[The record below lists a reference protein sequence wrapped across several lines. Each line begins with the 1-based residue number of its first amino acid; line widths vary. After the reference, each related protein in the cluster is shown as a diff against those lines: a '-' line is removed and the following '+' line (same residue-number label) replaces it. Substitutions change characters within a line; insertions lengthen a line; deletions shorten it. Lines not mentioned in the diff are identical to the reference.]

1 MLNVKATPCEKSKAI
16 VLVGEGHFGFSNKF
30 ADDLEEAKPDAFDLF
45 FELVKGAVGLHL
57 LSIAVELHLIPMY
70 SPRKSNPKRWYRF
83 LKFCKK
89 DGRIKVYRKNNK
101 MVYEVPTYFEE

>member
-16 VLVGEGHFGFSNKF
+16 FLVGEGRLGFSNKF
-30 ADDLEEAKPDAFDLF
+30 MDDLEEAKPDSFDLF
-45 FELVKGAVGLHL
+45 FELVKGVVGLR
-57 LSIAVELHLIPMY
+57 LISMY
-70 SPRKSNPKRWYRF
+70 SYRRSNPKRWYRF

>member
-30 ADDLEEAKPDAFDLF
+30 ADDLEEARPGNFDLF
-45 FELVKGAVGLHL
+45 FELIKGAVGLHFI
-57 LSIAVELHLIPMY
+57 SMY
-70 SPRKSNPKRWYRF
+70 SYRRSNPKRWYRF

-89 DGRIKVYRKNNK
+89 DGGIKVYRKNNK
-101 MVYEVPTYFEE
+101 MVYEVPTCFEE

>member
-16 VLVGEGHFGFSNKF
+16 VLVGEGRLGVSNKF
-30 ADDLEEAKPDAFDLF
+30 IDDLEEAKPDAFDLF
-45 FELVKGAVGLHL
+45 FELIKGAAGLHL
-57 LSIAVELHLIPMY
+57 LSIRIH
-70 SPRKSNPKRWYRF
+70 RKSNPKRWYRF

>member
-16 VLVGEGHFGFSNKF
+16 VLER
-30 ADDLEEAKPDAFDLF
+30 AA
-45 FELVKGAVGLHL
+45 GLHL
-57 LSIAVELHLIPMY
+57 ISIY
-70 SPRKSNPKRWYRF
+70 SYRRSNPKRWYRF

>member
-16 VLVGEGHFGFSNKF
+16 VLVGKGHFGFSNKF

-45 FELVKGAVGLHL
+45 FELIKGAAGLHL
-57 LSIAVELHLIPMY
+57 LSMY
-70 SPRKSNPKRWYRF
+70 SYRKSNPKRWYRF

-89 DGRIKVYRKNNK
+89 DGRTIKWCTKYLHTLRSK
-101 MVYEVPTYFEE
+101 TWLAGIIG

>member
-16 VLVGEGHFGFSNKF
+16 VLVGEGRLGFSNKF
-30 ADDLEEAKPDAFDLF
+30 MDDLEEAKPDAFGLF
-45 FELVKGAVGLHL
+45 FELVKRASGLHL
-57 LSIAVELHLIPMY
+57 ISMTLIEELTQ
-70 SPRKSNPKRWYRF
+70 NVGTDF

-89 DGRIKVYRKNNK
+89 DGRIKVYRENNK

>member
-16 VLVGEGHFGFSNKF
+16 VFFDERYIDLNNLFLDKVRKATPNFLDMTFEILGNAADLQNTSCFSIF
-30 ADDLEEAKPDAFDLF
+30 
-45 FELVKGAVGLHL
+45 
-57 LSIAVELHLIPMY
+57 
-70 SPRKSNPKRWYRF
+70 RRSNPKRWYRF

>member
-16 VLVGEGHFGFSNKF
+16 VLVGKGHFGF
-30 ADDLEEAKPDAFDLF
+30 LF
-45 FELVKGAVGLHL
+45 FELIKGAAGLHL
-57 LSIAVELHLIPMY
+57 LSMY
-70 SPRKSNPKRWYRF
+70 SYRKSNPKRWYRF

>member
-16 VLVGEGHFGFSNKF
+16 VLVSEGRLGFSNKF
-30 ADDLEEAKPDAFDLF
+30 MDDLEEAKPDAFDLF
-45 FELVKGAVGLHL
+45 FELVKRASGLHL
-57 LSIAVELHLIPMY
+57 ISTY
-70 SPRKSNPKRWYRF
+70 SYRRSNPKRWYRF

>member
-16 VLVGEGHFGFSNKF
+16 VLSKGHFGFNKF

-45 FELVKGAVGLHL
+45 FELIKGADGLHL
-57 LSIAVELHLIPMY
+57 LSMY
-70 SPRKSNPKRWYRF
+70 SYRKSNPKRWYRF

-101 MVYEVPTYFEE
+101 MVYEVPTSLRSKTWLAGIIG

>member
-16 VLVGEGHFGFSNKF
+16 VLVGEGRLGLSNKF
-30 ADDLEEAKPDAFDLF
+30 MDDLEEAKPDAFGLF
-45 FELVKGAVGLHL
+45 FELVKRASGLHL
-57 LSIAVELHLIPMY
+57 ISTY
-70 SPRKSNPKRWYRF
+70 SYRKSNPKRWYRF

-101 MVYEVPTYFEE
+101 MMYEVPTYFEE

>member
-16 VLVGEGHFGFSNKF
+16 VLVGKGHFGFSNKF

-45 FELVKGAVGLHL
+45 FELIKGAAGLHL
-57 LSIAVELHLIPMY
+57 LSMY
-70 SPRKSNPKRWYRF
+70 SYRKS
-83 LKFCKK
+83 
-89 DGRIKVYRKNNK
+89 NK

>member
-1 MLNVKATPCEKSKAI
+1 MLNVKAVPCEKSKAI

-30 ADDLEEAKPDAFDLF
+30 VDDLEAVKPYSFDFFLELINGAAK
-45 FELVKGAVGLHL
+45 LHFI
-57 LSIAVELHLIPMY
+57 SMY
-70 SPRKSNPKRWYRF
+70 SYRKSNPKRWYRF

>member
-16 VLVGEGHFGFSNKF
+16 VLVGKGHFGFINIGFSNKF
-30 ADDLEEAKPDAFDLF
+30 ADDLKEAKPDAFDLF
-45 FELVKGAVGLHL
+45 FELIKGAAGLHL
-57 LSIAVELHLIPMY
+57 LSMY
-70 SPRKSNPKRWYRF
+70 SYRKSNPKRWYRF

>member
-1 MLNVKATPCEKSKAI
+1 MLNVKATPREKNKAI
-16 VLVGEGHFGFSNKF
+16 VLVSEGHFGLNVDFVDKLEKTNPHFLTTAFEILLTACGLYPGTASCF
-30 ADDLEEAKPDAFDLF
+30 AIL
-45 FELVKGAVGLHL
+45 
-57 LSIAVELHLIPMY
+57 
-70 SPRKSNPKRWYRF
+70 RKHNPKGWYRF

>member
-57 LSIAVELHLIPMY
+57 LSMY
-70 SPRKSNPKRWYRF
+70 SHRKKQSET
-83 LKFCKK
+83 L
-89 DGRIKVYRKNNK
+89 V
-101 MVYEVPTYFEE
+101 

>member
-1 MLNVKATPCEKSKAI
+1 MLNVKATPCEESKAI
-16 VLVGEGHFGFSNKF
+16 VIVGEGHFGLNVDFVDK
-30 ADDLEEAKPDAFDLF
+30 LEKTNPHFLTTAFEIL
-45 FELVKGAVGLHL
+45 LTACGLYPGTA
-57 LSIAVELHLIPMY
+57 SCFRIF
-70 SPRKSNPKRWYRF
+70 RKRNPKGWYRF

>member
-16 VLVGEGHFGFSNKF
+16 VLVGEGRLGISEKF
-30 ADDLEEAKPDAFDLF
+30 MDDLEEAKPDSFGLF
-45 FELVKGAVGLHL
+45 FELIFGFIKGATGLHL
-57 LSIAVELHLIPMY
+57 LSMY
-70 SPRKSNPKRWYRF
+70 SYRKSNPKRWYRF

-89 DGRIKVYRKNNK
+89 DGRIKIYRKNNK

>member
-16 VLVGEGHFGFSNKF
+16 VLVGEGRLGFNNKF
-30 ADDLEEAKPDAFDLF
+30 MDDLEEAKPDAFDLF
-45 FELVKGAVGLHL
+45 FDLIFDLGKGAAELGLM
-57 LSIAVELHLIPMY
+57 SMY
-70 SPRKSNPKRWYRF
+70 SYRRSNPKRWYRF

>member
-1 MLNVKATPCEKSKAI
+1 MLNVKAVPCKQDEAI
-16 VLVGEGHFGFSNKF
+16 VLMSKGYFGFNEKF
-30 ADDLEEAKPDAFDLF
+30 TSDLRVARPYDFKLF
-45 FELVKGAVGLHL
+45 FELAVRIIGFWD
-57 LSIAVELHLIPMY
+57 IPLVY
-70 SPRKSNPKRWYRF
+70 SFRRRNPKSWYRF